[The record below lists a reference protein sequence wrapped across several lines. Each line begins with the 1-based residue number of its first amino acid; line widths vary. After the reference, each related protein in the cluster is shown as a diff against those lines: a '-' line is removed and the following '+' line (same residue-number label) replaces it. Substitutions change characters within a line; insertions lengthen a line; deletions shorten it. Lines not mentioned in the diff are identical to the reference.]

1 MKHTCEPCGATLSA
15 GSESA
20 LVQTL
25 RDHAQK
31 EHQKT
36 FSESETRAMIRGQ
49 QPSTEPALAKAGAGG
64 ERGPGSGPGRQEGAP
79 GAHPDKLG
87 LGRGGTP
94 IR

>member
-15 GSESA
+15 SSENE
-20 LVQTL
+20 LVQTI

-31 EHQKT
+31 EHQQT
-36 FSESETRAMIRGQ
+36 YGESETRALIQGQ
-49 QPSTEPALAKAGAGG
+49 RLSTEPAPAKAWAGG
-64 ERGPGSGPGRQEGAP
+64 ERGPATGPGREKGTP

-94 IR
+94 SR